1 MATTIHLVN
10 SVAEVYLAADL
21 ALELGRHERH
31 PLQAG
36 ARQALADELA
46 SGIAT
51 GDTAVLLAIH
61 GSDEGTH
68 APVGCVVVKRVV
80 DGVLGLRFEVGQYF
94 VEPAFRGCGVGR
106 RLARAA
112 TEVIFAMSNGADA
125 AVRMVT
131 TTGALHPFY
140 EQLGFKT
147 VGRINEARVSDMW
160 HALREPGTEV

>member
-1 MATTIHLVN
+1 MIVIRLVT
-10 SVAEVYLAADL
+10 SPGDVGLAADL
-21 ALELGRHERH
+21 ALELAHHEGWI
-31 PLQAG
+31 LQTG
-36 ARQALADELA
+36 SEQALYDELA
-46 SGIAT
+46 EGIAT
-51 GDTAVLLAIH
+51 GDTHALLAVH
-61 GSDEGTH
+61 GSREGTH
-68 APVGCVVVKRVV
+68 APIGVVVVKRVV